1 MAKRM
6 ADQKAWNE
14 QFEAI
19 DWLRIINKFHK
30 PMLMESLPKFQTFLK
45 ESVENLR
52 SGNQKNSL
60 MFCSEFF
67 KNVEEGQHEKLIP
80 FVKTVLPSV
89 LFKTVY
95 DKVFISKEAKS
106 AITFALSTCSF
117 NETLMV
123 ILDGCLQKK

>member
-1 MAKRM
+1 M
-6 ADQKAWNE
+6 
-14 QFEAI
+14 
-19 DWLRIINKFHK
+19 
-30 PMLMESLPKFQTFLK
+30 K

-67 KNVEEGQHEKLIP
+67 KNVEEGQHAKLIP
-80 FVKTVLPSV
+80 FVETVLPSV

-117 NETLMV
+117 NETLKV
-123 ILDGCLQKK
+123 ILDGCLQKSNIKLQELSYGFIGVFVKNAHPQFFEGND